1 MTSMKYKILVLAIA
15 LAGASFIVGCNS
27 DNGSSS
33 DVSFESHIDSVSYSL
48 GYQMAEMSLKPQGMT
63 DIETEAMEA
72 GIKAALN
79 NEESQFS
86 DQEMQQIIQNYQM
99 KSQQQAQQQQQ
110 QEAKTNAKEGQEFLS
125 SNLEDEEVQETESGL
140 QYQVLEEGSGESP
153 DSTSTVEVHYEGT
166 LIDGTVFDS
175 SYDRGEPVQ
184 FPLDKVIP
192 GWTEG
197 LQLMEEGATYKFF
210 IPGDLAY
217 GQNAPPQ
224 SPIGPNET
232 LIFEVE
238 LLEVDPENGN

>member
-1 MTSMKYKILVLAIA
+1 MTSMKYKTLGFAIA
-15 LAGASFIVGCNS
+15 LAGASFFVGCNS

-33 DVSFESHIDSVSYSL
+33 DVSFESNIDSVSYSL

-63 DIETEAMEA
+63 DIETDAMKA
-72 GIKAALN
+72 GIEAALN
-79 NEESQFS
+79 DEDSEFS
-86 DQEMQQIIQNYQM
+86 DQEMQKIVQDYQM
-99 KSQQQAQQQQQ
+99 QAQQRAQQQQQ
-110 QEAKTNAKEGQEFLS
+110 QDAKSNAEEGQEFLS
-125 SNLEDEEVQETESGL
+125 SNLENDDVQETDSGL
-140 QYQVLEEGSGESP
+140 QYEVIEEGSGESP
-153 DSTSTVEVHYEGT
+153 DSASTVEVHYEGT

-175 SYDRGEPVQ
+175 SYERGEPVQ
-184 FPLDKVIP
+184 FPLGQVIP

-197 LQLMEEGATYKFF
+197 LQLMEEGATYKFY

-238 LLEVDPENGN
+238 LLEVDPD